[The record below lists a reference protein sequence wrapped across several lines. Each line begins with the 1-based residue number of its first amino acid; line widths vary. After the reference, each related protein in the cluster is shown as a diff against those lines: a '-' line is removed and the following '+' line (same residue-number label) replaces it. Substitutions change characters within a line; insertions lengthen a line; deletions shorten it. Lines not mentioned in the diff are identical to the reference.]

1 MAEWRGMLGRLAP
14 IVVLLSILA
23 GGRAAAE
30 DAAIGTVFHDV
41 MTLVGRQVPL
51 PAGDWT
57 LVGRSFEPVAALDSD
72 AYGAIE
78 SVVLFKIEDGTV
90 TAFIIADRNLIPVE
104 EGWGTASEC
113 LSMSPDGDDIEVPV
127 IMTYDSVAAHNFCG
141 FVSNY
146 DTVVKPGTAGS
157 WKAAADY
164 AKQQGLPLPMHWV
177 SAGLR
182 LSDAHDVLEVRYSF
196 AAALAGGDDAPTN
209 SSAAPEP
216 ARWSMTGWLPVWLG
230 GGESAPV
237 GPTIASLGTWL
248 DHMHDMVALGFVNGL
263 SGLATMPMPWTP
275 EVASAAT
282 AQSLRLAQL
291 EELRQDGTL
300 DTAQYDAQHQLILE
314 ATPRVIE
321 AGIST
326 QNLSLIKALA
336 DQATA
341 AVPTFIGN
349 YAVLGSLPQATAL
362 LSIQTAVDF
371 AHDYAIE
378 LAWNVWGPQ
387 RLREEPTIDFPG
399 AGEVPTGDAD

>member
-1 MAEWRGMLGRLAP
+1 MLWRLAP
-14 IVVLLSILA
+14 VVALLSILA
-23 GGRAAAE
+23 VGRASAE
-30 DAAIGTVFHDV
+30 DAAVGTVFHDV
-41 MTLVGRQVPL
+41 MNLVGRQVPL

-57 LVGRSFEPVAALDSD
+57 LVGRSFEPVVSLDSD

-90 TAFIIADRNLIPVE
+90 SAFIIANRNLIPVE

-127 IMTYDSVAAHNFCG
+127 VVTYDAVAAHNFCG
-141 FVSNY
+141 FASNY
-146 DTVVKPGTAGS
+146 DTDVKPGTAGS
-157 WKAAADY
+157 WKAATDY
-164 AKQQGLPLPMHWV
+164 AKQQGLPLPIHWV

-196 AAALAGGDDAPTN
+196 AAALAGGDEPPAKG
-209 SSAAPEP
+209 SAAPEP
-216 ARWSMTGWLPVWLG
+216 AGWSLTGLLPAWLG
-230 GGESAPV
+230 GGADSGPV
-237 GPTIASLGTWL
+237 DPTIASLGTWL
-248 DHMHDMVALGFVNGL
+248 DRMHDMVALGFVNGL

-275 EVASAAT
+275 EIESVPT
-282 AQSLRLAQL
+282 AKSLRLAQL
-291 EELRQDGTL
+291 DQLHQDGTL
-300 DTAQYDAQHQLILE
+300 DTAQYDAQHQLILAE
-314 ATPRVIE
+314 APRVIE
-321 AGIST
+321 AGISSE
-326 QNLSLIKALA
+326 NLSLIKALA

-349 YAVLGSLPQATAL
+349 YVVLGSLPQATAL

-371 AHDYAIE
+371 VHDYSIE

-399 AGEVPTGDAD
+399 AGEVASGDND